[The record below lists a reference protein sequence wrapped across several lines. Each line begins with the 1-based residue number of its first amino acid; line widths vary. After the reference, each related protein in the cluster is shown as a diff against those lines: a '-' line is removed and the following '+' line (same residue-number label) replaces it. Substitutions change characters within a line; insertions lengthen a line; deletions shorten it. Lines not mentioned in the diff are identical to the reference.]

1 MSIAFRVE
9 TTAAGPVPFQ
19 VRGPDGAPV
28 AAINDFLAYLAVRGR
43 SGYTLRSY
51 GAGLAHFFGWVEDR
65 GLNVNDMS
73 RQLVGEYI
81 VGFAGGPKIDS
92 RVHSATSRPPFQSSG
107 DRHSAG
113 RQPRT
118 INHRVSLLASYF
130 SYRIQTDQD
139 RCSGAWFQR
148 DNPAAATIPET
159 VGHLNPGGRDF
170 AGRRRRTS
178 DFRRR
183 VPRKVPKGLNPGQ
196 IIRLI
201 DAAVSWRDK
210 AILTLLCRTGQR
222 IGDWGEIVGRHGV
235 LGMTLSDF
243 DRQRGMVTV
252 LLKGSR
258 DEHRVPITDD
268 FWPLFERYLNDERS
282 AAATTPAAWLA
293 MRKGRGEPLSY
304 AAFESS
310 LRYAARKIGLKVH
323 AHQFR
328 HTLAQGVLET
338 TGNLKVAQKIL
349 GHAHLSTTAD
359 LYMHVDYA
367 AMVDAIVAAKTA
379 SDRERNS
386 GGQTAVSLPERYA
399 FPYDEITLE
408 ELEKVAAQA
417 QDHERARVGGGQH
430 E

>member
-1 MSIAFRVE
+1 MSIAFRLE
-9 TTAAGPVPFQ
+9 RTAAGPVPFQ
-19 VRGPDGAPV
+19 VRGPDGVPV
-28 AAINDFLAYLAVRGR
+28 AAINDFLAYLVVRGR

-51 GAGLAHFFGWVEDR
+51 GTGLAHFFGWVEDR
-65 GLNVNDMS
+65 SLNVNDVS

-81 VGFAGGPKIDS
+81 VGFASGPKIDS
-92 RVHSATSRPPFQSSG
+92 RVHSATSRPLFQSSG
-107 DRHSAG
+107 DRHTAG

-130 SYRIQTDQD
+130 SYRIQRDQE
-139 RCSGAWFQR
+139 RGGGAWFQR
-148 DNPAAATIPET
+148 DNPASPTVPDS
-159 VGHLNPGGRDF
+159 VGHRNPAACDF
-170 AGRRRRTS
+170 ARRRRQTG

-183 VPRKVPKGLNPGQ
+183 VPRKAPKGLDPGC
-196 IIRLI
+196 IGRLI
-201 DAAVSWRDK
+201 DAAASWRDK
-210 AILTLLCRTGQR
+210 ALLTLLCRTGQR
-222 IGDWGEIVGRHGV
+222 IGDWGEIAGRHGV
-235 LGMTLSDF
+235 LGMTLGDF
-243 DRQRGMVTV
+243 DRQRGMITV

-268 FWPLFERYLNDERS
+268 FWSLFERYLTDERS

-304 AAFESS
+304 TAFESS
-310 LRYAARKIGLKVH
+310 LRYTARKIGLKVH

-338 TGNLKVAQKIL
+338 TGNLKVAQEIL

-367 AMVDAIVAAKTA
+367 AMVDAIVAAKAT
-379 SDRERNS
+379 SDRERDA
-386 GGQTAVSLPERYA
+386 GGQPSVPFPERYA
-399 FPYDEITLE
+399 FPYDEITME

-417 QDHERARVGGGQH
+417 QDHKREQDGGGQH

>member
-1 MSIAFRVE
+1 MSLAFSVE
-9 TTAAGPVPFQ
+9 KNAAGQAPFQ
-19 VRGPDGAPV
+19 VRGPDGMPV

-65 GLNVNDMS
+65 GMSVNDVT

-81 VGFAGGPKIDS
+81 AAFACGPKTDS
-92 RVHSATSRPPFQSSG
+92 RVQPAASNSISNPFHDRPPT
-107 DRHSAG
+107 G

-118 INHRVSLLASYF
+118 INHRVSLLTSYF

-139 RCSGAWFQR
+139 RGSGAWFQR
-148 DNPAAATIPET
+148 DNPVAATIPQS
-159 VGHLNPGGRDF
+159 VGHLNPGCRDF

-183 VPRKVPKGLNPGQ
+183 IPHKVPRGLNPGQ
-196 IIRLI
+196 IVRLI

-222 IGDWGEIVGRHGV
+222 IGDWGEIAGRHGV
-235 LGMTLSDF
+235 LGMTLGDF
-243 DRQRGMVTV
+243 DRQRGMITV

-258 DEHRVPITDD
+258 DEHRVPVTDD
-268 FWPLFERYLNDERS
+268 FWSLFERYLIEERS
-282 AAATTPAAWLA
+282 TAAPTPAAWLA

-304 AAFESS
+304 TAFESS
-310 LRYAARKIGLKVH
+310 LRYAARKIGVKVH

-338 TGNLKVAQKIL
+338 TGNLKVAQEIL

-367 AMVDAIVAAKTA
+367 AMVDAIGAAKTA
-379 SDRERNS
+379 SDRDRDS
-386 GGQTAVSLPERYA
+386 AGQTAVPFPERYA

-408 ELEKVAAQA
+408 ELEKVAART
-417 QDHERARVGGGQH
+417 QDDERKQVGGGQH